1 MVQALTLSSHYA
13 VLAIRAGSQL
23 MSAQAPGLS
32 GSYSARALRSQS
44 SPFSGQ
50 QGPTDYLR
58 VAQSPTLP
66 AIPTARGVL
75 AHGQLLLRQDVQELA
90 VLVARAARGAG
101 ARAPRV
107 HLHRNAAAGGE
118 MHVHIRPDALD
129 LFWPRNDVTAR
140 ALT

>member
-1 MVQALTLSSHYA
+1 
-13 VLAIRAGSQL
+13 

-32 GSYSARALRSQS
+32 GSYSTRALRSQS
-44 SPFSGQ
+44 SPFGGQ
-50 QGPTDYLR
+50 QGSTDYLR
-58 VAQSPTLP
+58 VALSPTLP
-66 AIPTARGVL
+66 ARPTARGVL

-90 VLVARAARGAG
+90 VVVARAARGAG

-118 MHVHIRPDALD
+118 MHVHIRPHALD